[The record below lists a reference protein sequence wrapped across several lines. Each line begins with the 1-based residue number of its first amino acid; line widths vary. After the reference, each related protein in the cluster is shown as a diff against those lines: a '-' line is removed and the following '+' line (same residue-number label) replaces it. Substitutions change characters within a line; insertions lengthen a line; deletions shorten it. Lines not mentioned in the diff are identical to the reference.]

1 MVLNKRPCHFNHW
14 IFALERWEPS
24 TSDNFPNTV
33 PFWVKVTGVPVHYWN
48 DQTFDEIA
56 KALGKRLT
64 LDATNARLQVSIDA
78 EKPLQFERR
87 VGFPNGD
94 IGKVSLEYEGLS
106 RHCFGC
112 RRITHDIYSCPELST
127 EEREQKI
134 KEFRELNQ
142 NDTLPLQFNN
152 RATLSI
158 RSNNTSN
165 KRPRSS
171 SDDELRR
178 SSGRTQYP
186 GNSRDEKRRKDI
198 GSYWSSRNHG
208 DDREDRTHTDRRRDD
223 KLARLP
229 VRNATVWNRLENR
242 QEDILREVS
251 ASQNRRYDRPRE
263 LSKYR
268 SNDRYQAPYSRHS
281 QQVWRPRSQAND
293 SRSNNQTRSIAVS
306 GNRAQDVREVTDT
319 QRTISEVFPRRGTR
333 EIQGNGVMV
342 VHRDE
347 TPEERMR
354 RLKGKAPMFDEALEN
369 TPISA
374 EKRLPAGL
382 LTRDRGIIRIRDEEN
397 PVQTEETRYGREEF
411 QRVQDNTVSTQDH
424 VRGASKSV
432 TAKDV
437 LMTGAQSPEG
447 KEPSKHNSLGRTV
460 IKKRQPYS
468 PLVKGARA
476 SKKLNLPRG
485 RPSSKLPK
493 VQGISKKTQT
503 HEVPRTEAFL
513 STKRMNSSA
522 TSGSVVS
529 QNHPVRRYEHHLLE
543 LSRGRSLL
551 DQEASLGTSSFF
563 CTFFSFF
570 YLKQKTIVLFCKS
583 FKFLLVIINCSP
595 WNRKAKAMD

>member
-1 MVLNKRPCHFNHW
+1 MVSQSNLIQQGGLSSVTKRRLD
-14 IFALERWEPS
+14 LEAEDEIIRIPACDL
-24 TSDNFPNTV
+24 TT
-33 PFWVKVTGVPVHYWN
+33 
-48 DQTFDEIA
+48 TFDEIA

-397 PVQTEETRYGREEF
+397 PVQTEETRYVSPLDRSSSDHEVDNLELDRLMESKQIDDMVMTKEDEAEVDRLVEDFGDVVMDDDMMQNDDLLVDEPGFDAEKIDAISQLSPANAARKDKGREEF

-424 VRGASKSV
+424 SGGEGTEQAQQLR
-432 TAKDV
+432 KDC
-437 LMTGAQSPEG
+437 
-447 KEPSKHNSLGRTV
+447 
-460 IKKRQPYS
+460 
-468 PLVKGARA
+468 
-476 SKKLNLPRG
+476 
-485 RPSSKLPK
+485 
-493 VQGISKKTQT
+493 
-503 HEVPRTEAFL
+503 
-513 STKRMNSSA
+513 
-522 TSGSVVS
+522 
-529 QNHPVRRYEHHLLE
+529 
-543 LSRGRSLL
+543 
-551 DQEASLGTSSFF
+551 DQEATTVQPAGERSSSIQE
-563 CTFFSFF
+563 TESS
-570 YLKQKTIVLFCKS
+570 KGPTVLQTTQSSGYF
-583 FKFLLVIINCSP
+583 
-595 WNRKAKAMD
+595 

>member
-1 MVLNKRPCHFNHW
+1 MVSQSNLIQQGGLSSVTKRRLD
-14 IFALERWEPS
+14 LEAEDEIIRIPACDL
-24 TSDNFPNTV
+24 TT
-33 PFWVKVTGVPVHYWN
+33 
-48 DQTFDEIA
+48 TFDEIA

-397 PVQTEETRYGREEF
+397 PVQTEETRYVSPLDRSSSDHEVDNLELDRLMESKQIDDMVMTKEDEAEVDRLVEDFGDVVMDDDMMQNDDLLVDEPGFDAEKIDAISQLSPANAARKDKGREEF

-493 VQGISKKTQT
+493 VQAVDLNKVT
-503 HEVPRTEAFL
+503 
-513 STKRMNSSA
+513 
-522 TSGSVVS
+522 
-529 QNHPVRRYEHHLLE
+529 
-543 LSRGRSLL
+543 
-551 DQEASLGTSSFF
+551 
-563 CTFFSFF
+563 
-570 YLKQKTIVLFCKS
+570 
-583 FKFLLVIINCSP
+583 LLVFRLESKGIFF
-595 WNRKAKAMD
+595 

>member
-1 MVLNKRPCHFNHW
+1 
-14 IFALERWEPS
+14 
-24 TSDNFPNTV
+24 
-33 PFWVKVTGVPVHYWN
+33 
-48 DQTFDEIA
+48 
-56 KALGKRLT
+56 
-64 LDATNARLQVSIDA
+64 
-78 EKPLQFERR
+78 
-87 VGFPNGD
+87 
-94 IGKVSLEYEGLS
+94 
-106 RHCFGC
+106 
-112 RRITHDIYSCPELST
+112 
-127 EEREQKI
+127 
-134 KEFRELNQ
+134 
-142 NDTLPLQFNN
+142 
-152 RATLSI
+152 
-158 RSNNTSN
+158 
-165 KRPRSS
+165 
-171 SDDELRR
+171 
-178 SSGRTQYP
+178 QYP

-397 PVQTEETRYGREEF
+397 PVQTEETRYVSPLDRSSSDHEVDNLELDRLMESKQIDDMVMTKEDEAEVDRLVEDFGDVVMDDDMMQNDDLLVDEPGFDAEKIDAISQLSPANAARKDKGREEF

-485 RPSSKLPK
+485 RPSSK
-493 VQGISKKTQT
+493 
-503 HEVPRTEAFL
+503 
-513 STKRMNSSA
+513 
-522 TSGSVVS
+522 
-529 QNHPVRRYEHHLLE
+529 
-543 LSRGRSLL
+543 
-551 DQEASLGTSSFF
+551 
-563 CTFFSFF
+563 
-570 YLKQKTIVLFCKS
+570 
-583 FKFLLVIINCSP
+583 
-595 WNRKAKAMD
+595 